1 MSTKPTG
8 SKINAL
14 KLSLLGAITGTVG
27 LSWSPLAAQA
37 STEFEIPLP
46 ETSTLQPASIT
57 SGNEALQSLTLAP
70 QLADTLTTAQAIAPV
85 ATQQLQ
91 PMDAATAGSENLGIA
106 SESVPTEAV
115 PAEASTP
122 VAAPESDG
130 SVPLAATEII
140 RLTP

>member
-27 LSWSPLAAQA
+27 LSWFPLTAQA

-46 ETSTLQPASIT
+46 ETSTLQPAPIAAV
-57 SGNEALQSLTLAP
+57 NESL

-91 PMDAATAGSENLGIA
+91 PMDAATAGSESVVSA
-106 SESVPTEAV
+106 SESPPIETF
-115 PAEASTP
+115 PAEVSTP
-122 VAAPESDG
+122 VAAPESN
-130 SVPLAATEII
+130 SS
-140 RLTP
+140 